1 MSASNRQDKQRDY
14 LSSKWKK
21 NDFDKSV
28 IKYMHEMSMPVCTK
42 QSSDTKL
49 VLIPLH

>member
-14 LSSKWKK
+14 LSSKWKQW
-21 NDFDKSV
+21 FDKSV
-28 IKYMHEMSMPVCTK
+28 IKYMHEMFMPVCTK

-49 VLIPLH
+49 ELVPLH